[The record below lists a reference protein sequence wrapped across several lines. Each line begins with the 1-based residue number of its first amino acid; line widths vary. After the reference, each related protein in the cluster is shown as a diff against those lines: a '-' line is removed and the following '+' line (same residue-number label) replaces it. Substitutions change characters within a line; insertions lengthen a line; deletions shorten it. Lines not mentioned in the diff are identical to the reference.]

1 MEKIRAHYASRIQA
15 NLDQVTKERDAL
27 RNWQNAMQSENQRIT
42 DVIELCGK
50 QPAPKAAAAV
60 AGAGTAAKPEASIS
74 ETLRSAMSPRSGN

>member
-50 QPAPKAAAAV
+50 QPAPKAAA
-60 AGAGTAAKPEASIS
+60 GAGTAAKPEASIS